1 MKESMFSAAAAKRQ
15 MDQAAKNKKGGIDA
29 EEPLKKYERVNI
41 SLSTESRKKLQIL
54 ADRNETTVSQLI
66 RSWINEKYE
75 SKK

>member
-15 MDQAAKNKKGGIDA
+15 MDQAAKIQKGGIDS

-66 RSWINEKYE
+66 RSWINEKYN
-75 SKK
+75 SDK

>member
-1 MKESMFSAAAAKRQ
+1 MVESMFSAAAAKRQ
-15 MDQAAKNKKGGIDA
+15 MDQAAKIKKGGIDA

-66 RSWINEKYE
+66 RSWINEKYD

>member
-15 MDQAAKNKKGGIDA
+15 MDQAAKIQKGGIDS

-66 RSWINEKYE
+66 RSWINEKYNYD
-75 SKK
+75 K